1 MGGIAQVWA
10 DDAKAQVDEGDAVIV
25 DVRTPRE
32 RDQERISGSVHIP
45 LRQLQQRW
53 DEIPDAATVI
63 FQCHSGQRS
72 QRAAM
77 WAADR
82 LDAGVAN
89 LSGGI
94 EAWERA
100 GLPVDRDDG

>member
-1 MGGIAQVWA
+1 MSGIEQVWA
-10 DDAKAQVDEGDAVIV
+10 DDAKARIDEGEAVIV

-32 RDQERISGSVHIP
+32 RSREKIPGSVHIP
-45 LRQLQQRW
+45 IRELQQRW
-53 DEIPDAATVI
+53 DEIPDAQTVI

-72 QRAAM
+72 QRAAS
-77 WAADR
+77 WAADE
-82 LDAGVAN
+82 LDVDVAN

-100 GLPVDRDDG
+100 GLPVERD